1 MLKRLYG
8 KEDVPQEVADQ
19 LAEMVFSAPSSIL
32 LYVIGLIIAAPTF
45 WWCSHDFWIAVAA
58 VTSILLNL
66 SRIAVVFFFK
76 QRNRDGDWA
85 RSHTY
90 WTLVYALGGC
100 FSLNLAG
107 LVARAFFVGETTS
120 IALAVIVASGY
131 LMGVIMRA
139 SAVPRLAVPHLLL
152 LFIPLIVLAACVP
165 DRGYLVVA
173 LLLGLFCMACVALSL
188 NVHRRTKGQLLA
200 EYQLS
205 LLARMDHLTGLANR
219 GSLDAHGAL
228 LLQKARASRCS
239 YAVALIDL
247 DGFKSVNDAYG
258 HAAGDELLKDV
269 SARIKAVLGGRHF
282 PARLGGD
289 EFAIV
294 FDPDTELDDGIA
306 VGNQI
311 VSSLKRPFRIAGTTL
326 QISGSVGIARLEG
339 SADTFASIVERADKA
354 LYRAKNAGR
363 NQAQVLV
370 APDLSPSIVPAA
382 ISASADVTLVGAMSV
397 PS

>member
-1 MLKRLYG
+1 MLKRLYSR
-8 KEDVPQEVADQ
+8 EDVPQEVADQ
-19 LAEMVFSAPSSIL
+19 LAEMVFSAPTAIL
-32 LYVIGLIIAAPTF
+32 LYVICLIIAAPTF

-58 VTSILLNL
+58 VTSIVLNL

-76 QRNRDGDWA
+76 RRNPDGDWV
-85 RSHTY
+85 RSPTY

-100 FSLNLAG
+100 FSLNMAV
-107 LVARAFFVGETTS
+107 LVARAFFVGQTAS
-120 IALAVIVASGY
+120 IALAVILASGY

-152 LFIPLIVLAACVP
+152 LFVPLIVLAACVP
-165 DRGYLVVA
+165 ERGYLVVA
-173 LLLGLFCMACVALSL
+173 LLLGLFCVGCVTLGL

-219 GSLDAHGAL
+219 GSLDAQGAL

-247 DGFKSVNDAYG
+247 DGFKSVNDTYG
-258 HAAGDELLKDV
+258 HAAGDEFLKEI

-294 FDPDTELDDGIA
+294 FDPDTELDDAIA
-306 VGNQI
+306 VGNQV
-311 VSSLKRPFRIAGTTL
+311 VSILTRPFRIAGTTL

-363 NQAQVLV
+363 NQVLV

-382 ISASADVTLVGAMSV
+382 ISASADVLLVGA
-397 PS
+397 